1 MMTDRISEPRA
12 GLRHAS
18 IRFSLAAA
26 LALVTAPCLA
36 QDNSSAAVA
45 PRENRD
51 QSRHEVSTAS
61 APLPSAQ
68 ELEAQG
74 LIIGDITIDNQDIF
88 DLTDPKENK
97 SLFRLANRL
106 HYETRVEVIR
116 DQLLFRP
123 GDKFS
128 ARLLDESERLLR
140 TARYLYDARVWPV
153 AVHDGKVDIAVKTR
167 DVWTLN
173 PGISFGRRGG
183 QNTSGIELEELNLLG
198 TGIELSVAHKSG
210 IDRDENRLDFR
221 DRHVRGSWWTV
232 AADYANNSD
241 GGVKALQIERPFF
254 ALDSRWATGVSLID
268 NDRVDSLYDLGEIV
282 DQFREHQQFAEIYGG
297 WSRGLHNGWVRRW
310 SVGATYDE
318 RQFDVTPLW
327 TGTSVVPEDR
337 KYVYPWVQFDV
348 IQDNF
353 LKLTNRNQIERTEDF
368 YLGARASFRL
378 GWAAAA
384 LGSQQSALLFS
395 GSFGHGAAPSKR
407 TTVVSNLSLTGRV
420 EGGELRNSVLGGDLR
435 YYLQQ
440 SKHLLFFTTLEA
452 AYGRNLDLDNQ
463 ILLGGDNGLRGYP
476 LRYQGGNARALL
488 TVEQRYF
495 SDWYPFRLFRVGAAA
510 FIDVGRT
517 WGNAPLNSSS
527 LGLLKDVGLGLRF
540 GNSRSGLGNVIH
552 VDVAF
557 PLDGDPSIKNVQFLI
572 ETKQSF

>member
-1 MMTDRISEPRA
+1 MMTGRISEPRA
-12 GLRHAS
+12 WLRHAS
-18 IRFSLAAA
+18 TPCSLAAA
-26 LALVTAPCLA
+26 LALAAALCSA
-36 QDNSSAAVA
+36 QDNPPAAAA
-45 PRENRD
+45 PQAAHD
-51 QSRHEVSTAS
+51 QSRHEVSADS
-61 APLPSAQ
+61 APLPSPQ
-68 ELEAQG
+68 ELEALG
-74 LIIGDITIDNQDIF
+74 LVVGDITIDNQDIF

-97 SLFRLANRL
+97 ALFRLANRL

-116 DQLLFRP
+116 DQLLFRT

-198 TGIELSVAHKSG
+198 AGIELSVAHKSG
-210 IDRDENRLDFR
+210 IDRDENRFDFR
-221 DRHVRGSWWTV
+221 DRNVRGSWWTV
-232 AADYANNSD
+232 AADYSNNSD
-241 GGVKALQIERPFF
+241 GGVKALLIERPFF
-254 ALDSRWATGVSLID
+254 ALDSRWSTGVSIVD
-268 NDRVDSLYDLGEIV
+268 NDRVDSLYDRGEIV
-282 DQFREHQQFAEIYGG
+282 DQFREHQRFAELYGG
-297 WSRGLHNGWVRRW
+297 WSRGLRNGWVRRW

-318 RQFDVTPLW
+318 RQFDVSPLW
-327 TGTSVVPEDR
+327 TGTSVVPPDR
-337 KYVYPWVQFDV
+337 KYAYPWVQFDL
-348 IQDNF
+348 IQDNY
-353 LKLTNRNQIERTEDF
+353 LKLRNRDQLERTEDF

-384 LGSQQSALLFS
+384 LGSQQSALIFS
-395 GSFGHGAAPSKR
+395 GSFGHGAAPSEH
-407 TTVVSNLSLTGRV
+407 TTLVSNLSLAGRV
-420 EGGELRNSVLGGDLR
+420 ESGALKNSIIGGDVR
-435 YYLQQ
+435 YYAQH

-452 AYGRNLDLDNQ
+452 AYGRNLDLDDQ
-463 ILLGGDNGLRGYP
+463 LLLGGDNGLRGYP

-488 TVEQRYF
+488 TVEERYF

-510 FIDVGRT
+510 FVDVGRI
-517 WGNAPLNSSS
+517 WGNAPLSSPS
-527 LGLLKDVGLGLRF
+527 LGLLKDIGLGLRF